1 MKLTHKR
8 ISPRVGGEKHP
19 YITTASK
26 EALTQRLG
34 KAEHEI
40 PTLLSEF
47 CDGNCAARMNANAQ
61 EQLEECCENCNVDR
75 IMKILEGE

>member
-8 ISPRVGGEKHP
+8 VATRTGFANHP

-26 EALTQRLG
+26 DALIRRLG
-34 KAEHEI
+34 KIEHEI